1 MGTPMTKPEANNI
14 DDYDK
19 LFGATFLLDPMQAP
33 GNVATKA
40 TVLKHKT
47 DIHGKLLG
55 RAHSN
60 PLLDTREH
68 VVALEDGNF
77 DYFFAN
83 TIAENLYTQC
93 DAEGREFNMIRDI

>member
-47 DIHGKLLG
+47 GIVILLNNALISVFSKQQNKCESSTYG
-55 RAHSN
+55 SE
-60 PLLDTREH
+60 L
-68 VVALEDGNF
+68 VAMQI
-77 DYFFAN
+77 
-83 TIAENLYTQC
+83 T
-93 DAEGREFNMIRDI
+93 